1 MTPRAPPRPLHFE
14 KTSRASAS
22 RFAES
27 VASHFTMLA
36 ARPMLSDHSS
46 PPACFTS
53 QRYAS
58 AAAATSPASRSSEAS
73 RRAMAI
79 GCIIIFWQSKGT
91 VRAARTAA
99 SAPARSPRSRRMA
112 TRSSTSSSLAALA
125 CGGGGG
131 ASAYMLALPRW
142 KQGMYAAVAFLLFI
156 TFVMTCASLG
166 DADAL
171 ELRVDALE
179 ADLAGTKSQ
188 LRASLGSNY
197 DCSNTFGVL
206 PNGAQSSKVVESPWG
221 HAYQVVVSPL
231 HVTTDL
237 TSGLN
242 YYDAVFD
249 SAKRCH
255 DGRRG
260 YLATITSQ
268 KEQAFINDLLPE
280 TAKLNKYFYNVWLGG
295 QDTKTEGE
303 WRWAN
308 GPELG
313 VGFWHGF
320 AKDQGGS
327 SWAGAFQNWYCYQD
341 SSWPYCQPNNGGNA
355 GNQDCL
361 SMYGDGTW
369 NDLDCGL
376 RTQAYVVEYGND
388 VL

>member
-1 MTPRAPPRPLHFE
+1 MDLEDSDARYAPVRGGIEEDLLQGGFDKEPGGGFGKEPAHGGFGKEPARGGFPPEPNRGFSPTREAPPR
-14 KTSRASAS
+14 
-22 RFAES
+22 
-27 VASHFTMLA
+27 
-36 ARPMLSDHSS
+36 
-46 PPACFTS
+46 
-53 QRYAS
+53 
-58 AAAATSPASRSSEAS
+58 
-73 RRAMAI
+73 
-79 GCIIIFWQSKGT
+79 GG
-91 VRAARTAA
+91 
-99 SAPARSPRSRRMA
+99 
-112 TRSSTSSSLAALA
+112 
-125 CGGGGG
+125 GGGGG